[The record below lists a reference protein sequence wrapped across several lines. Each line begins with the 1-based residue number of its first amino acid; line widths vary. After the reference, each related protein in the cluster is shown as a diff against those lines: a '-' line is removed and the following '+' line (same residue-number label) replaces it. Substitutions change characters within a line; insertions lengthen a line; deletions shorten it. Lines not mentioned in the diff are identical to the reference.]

1 MLRIIVQKIA
11 KRSIVNHIV
20 PPHIM
25 AEKEERELI
34 EQDKEEPPK
43 KFTVW
48 FGNY

>member
-1 MLRIIVQKIA
+1 
-11 KRSIVNHIV
+11 
-20 PPHIM
+20 M

-34 EQDKEEPPK
+34 ERDKEEPPK